1 MLFSNKNRN
10 RLVGIDIGTTAVKLV
25 ELSRAGRS
33 VRVDSYSYESMA
45 PGMIIEHQ
53 IKDIEQ
59 VGATL
64 QRLVARSGTKI
75 KRAAVCVSSTNVIS
89 KSLTVQSSMDEDEL
103 EALVEVEA
111 DRVVPY
117 ALDDVNID
125 YVKLGKSTQS
135 ADEDQLQLVVCR
147 KNVVEGLMA
156 VLDEADLEP
165 AVVDVDH
172 FALARVNAFVSQG
185 HVGGG
190 QARTTALMDFG
201 SNTSRLLVFHNNRII
216 YTRENPYGGRQLID
230 SIGQKYGLPPQES
243 NHALRN
249 NELAN
254 SFKPE
259 VLKPFV
265 KTMMQEILRTLQFF
279 YSSSTHNRIDQ
290 LLITGGCAQIGNI
303 DKFIEKRIE
312 VPTAVLN
319 PFAATRLGSK
329 IDKDRFRRDIPSL
342 GVAAGL
348 ALRALDT

>member
-1 MLFSNKNRN
+1 MLFSSKSKN
-10 RLVGIDIGTTAVKLV
+10 RLVGIDIGTTTAKLV
-25 ELSRAGRS
+25 ELSRSGRS
-33 VRVDSYSYESMA
+33 IRVEHYACEAVA
-45 PGMIIEHQ
+45 PGLIIEQQ

-59 VGATL
+59 VGATVK
-64 QRLVARSGTKI
+64 RLMARSGSKI
-75 KRAAVCVSSTNVIS
+75 KRAAVCVASSNVIS
-89 KSLTVQSSMDEDEL
+89 KMITVQADTKEDEL
-103 EALVEVEA
+103 ESLVEVEA

-125 YVKLGKSTQS
+125 FTSLGRSEQTP
-135 ADEDQLQLVVCR
+135 DEEQLQLVVTR
-147 KNVVEGLMA
+147 KNVVEAMVA
-156 VLDEADLEP
+156 VLEEAELEP

-172 FALARVNAFVSQG
+172 FALARVNNFVGQG
-185 HVGGG
+185 QVGGG
-190 QARTTALMDFG
+190 NAKTVALMDFG
-201 SNTSRLLVFHNNRII
+201 YNTSRLLVFHNNKII

-230 SIGQKYGLPPQES
+230 SISQKYGLPPQDAS
-243 NHALRN
+243 HALRA

-254 SFKPE
+254 TFKSE

-265 KTMMQEILRTLQFF
+265 KTLMQEILRTLQFF

-329 IDKDRFRRDIPSL
+329 VDKEAFRKDIPSL

-348 ALRALDT
+348 ALRAIES

>member
-1 MLFSNKNRN
+1 MFFSSKSRTKV
-10 RLVGIDIGTTAVKLV
+10 VGIDIGSTAAKLV
-25 ELSRAGRS
+25 ELSRAGRAI
-33 VRVDSYSYESMA
+33 RVDHYAYEPLP
-45 PGMIIEHQ
+45 PGLIIEHQ

-59 VGATL
+59 VGAAL
-64 QRLVARSGTKI
+64 QRLVARSGTKV

-89 KSLTVQSSMDEDEL
+89 KVIAVPADISEDEL
-103 EALVEVEA
+103 ETLVEVEA

-125 YVKLGKSTQS
+125 YVKVGKSGQS

-147 KNVVEGLMA
+147 KNVVDGVVA
-156 VLDEADLEP
+156 VLEEAGLEP
-165 AVVDVDH
+165 AMIDVDH
-172 FALARVNAFVSQG
+172 FALARVNTFVGQG

-201 SNTSRLLVFHNNRII
+201 FNTSRLLVFHNNKII

-230 SIGQKYGLPPQES
+230 SISQKYGLPPQDAA
-243 NHALRN
+243 HALRN

-254 SFKPE
+254 TFKGE

-265 KTMMQEILRTLQFF
+265 KTLMQEILRTLQFF
-279 YSSSTHNRIDQ
+279 YSSSTHNKIDQ

-319 PFAATRLGSK
+319 PFAATRLGNRV
-329 IDKDRFRRDIPSL
+329 DKERFRRDIPSL

-348 ALRALDT
+348 ALRSIEQ

>member
-1 MLFSNKNRN
+1 MFFSNKSRN
-10 RLVGIDIGTTAVKLV
+10 KLIGIDIGTTAVKLV
-25 ELSRAGRS
+25 EMSRAGRT
-33 VRVDSYSYESMA
+33 VRVDNYGYESMA
-45 PGMIIEHQ
+45 PGLIIEHQ

-59 VGATL
+59 VGATI
-64 QRLVARSGTKI
+64 QRLVAHAGSRV

-89 KSLTVQSSMDEDEL
+89 KSLTAQSSLKEEEL

-147 KNVVEGLMA
+147 KNVIEGLVA
-156 VLDEADLEP
+156 VLDEAGLEP

-201 SNTSRLLVFHNNRII
+201 YNTSRLIVFHNNRII

-230 SIGQKYGLPPQES
+230 GIGQKYGLPPQEAS
-243 NHALRN
+243 HALRK
-249 NELAN
+249 NELAE
-254 SFKPE
+254 SFKSE

-303 DKFIEKRIE
+303 DKFIQKRIE
-312 VPTAVLN
+312 VPTAILN
-319 PFAATRLGSK
+319 PFSAIRLGSR
-329 IDKDRFRRDIPSL
+329 IDKDKFRRDIPSL

-348 ALRALDT
+348 ALRALDI